1 MSHMT
6 QGAMMTIRLRDDLD
20 RDIEE
25 AGEDAGRELAWIVV
39 GMLVLVGVA
48 MVFRVFDHLLALTGQ
63 LDGVDW
69 NGVITMMLLL
79 PMGLVAWA
87 YRRFREA
94 RVAKA
99 QLARLSRHDPLTGLP
114 NRRFLTDRFPE
125 YIDGAR
131 RAGARISIFFCDL
144 DGFKGVNDTYG
155 HEIGDELMRRVA
167 SRLSEFVGQ
176 DGHVIRYG
184 GDEFVVVAPDV
195 STEDSAGRFAEMLIN
210 EVERPF
216 RMGQDLVRI
225 SVSVGC
231 ALTDERSPR
240 AEDVLRD
247 ADAAM
252 YAAKANGAG
261 TWEVHDRSAS
271 QLLTPATAERR
282 LGEAVDNGEFRL
294 YYQPIVNIGS
304 HRVVAVETQLQW
316 HHPERG
322 IIQADQFVPAL
333 NETGLIVPVGRW
345 LIEESARQAGEWR
358 RQLPDGVAP
367 TVMATVAPRLLAQS
381 DFAEHV
387 KTSVQESGARPDDLC
402 LEVTE
407 TAMATDLATSWSML
421 RDLKQAGVAIALDRF
436 GSDQSSLRS
445 LRTLAIDAVRIDPDL
460 AWGLGAE
467 KDADVIVSH
476 LVSLTRTL
484 GIAAIIAGVD
494 DSSRIDDL
502 DGLSG
507 CLGQGEHFA
516 DSMPPHHIA
525 ALITRQH
532 EEEKAAAG
540 LVEHLSVSPADPAP
554 VAAAMI
560 DLSDQPAPAPAGAA
574 APAAAAP
581 VRSVVTA
588 ASPAFSPPPPPPPP
602 PAPGRPILEPVLEDG
617 ADEVSAPVVL
627 PRLRNTTPAR
637 VG

>member
-1 MSHMT
+1 MSRMT
-6 QGAMMTIRLRDDLD
+6 QGAMMTIRLSDDLD

-25 AGEDAGRELAWIVV
+25 AGEEAGRELAWIVV
-39 GMLVLVGVA
+39 GMLGLVGA
-48 MVFRVFDHLLALTGQ
+48 SMVFRLFDRLSDVTGQ
-63 LDGVDW
+63 LSGVDW
-69 NGVITMMLLL
+69 NGVLTLMLLL
-79 PMGLVAWA
+79 PMGLVVWS

-99 QLARLSRHDPLTGLP
+99 QLARLSRHDPLTGLS
-114 NRRFLTDRFPE
+114 NRRFLTHRFPDYVDE
-125 YIDGAR
+125 AR
-131 RAGARISIFFCDL
+131 RAGSRISVLFCDL

-167 SRLSEFVGQ
+167 SRLGEFVGES
-176 DGHVIRYG
+176 GHVVRYG
-184 GDEFVVVAPDV
+184 GDEFVVIAPDV
-195 STEDSAGRFAEMLIN
+195 STEDGASRFAQSLIG
-210 EVERPF
+210 EIERPF
-216 RMGQDLVRI
+216 RMGQDLIRI

-252 YAAKANGAG
+252 YTAKANGSG
-261 TWEVHDRSAS
+261 TWEVHDRSGS

-282 LGEAVDNGEFRL
+282 LGEAVDKGEFRL
-294 YYQPIVNIGS
+294 YYQPIVNIGT
-304 HRVVAVETQLQW
+304 HHVVAVETQLQW

-322 IIQADQFVPAL
+322 IVQADQFVPAL

-345 LIEESARQAGEWR
+345 LVEESARQAGEWR
-358 RQLPDGVAP
+358 SRLGSMAP

-387 KTSVQESGARPDDLC
+387 KGSVEASGARPEDLC

-407 TAMATDLATSWSML
+407 SAMATDLATSWSML
-421 RDLKQAGVAIALDRF
+421 RDLKSVGVAIALDRF

-467 KDADVIVSH
+467 EDADVIVSH

-484 GIAAIIAGVD
+484 GIAAVITGVD
-494 DSSRIDDL
+494 DTSRVEDL
-502 DGLSG
+502 DGLRD
-507 CLGQGEHFA
+507 CLGQGELFA
-516 DSMPPHHIA
+516 DAMPPHHITSLIARQAEETA
-525 ALITRQH
+525 A
-532 EEEKAAAG
+532 K
-540 LVEHLSVSPADPAP
+540 SVLARPAP
-554 VAAAMI
+554 VSSIETPAAPAPKVAAMI
-560 DLSDQPAPAPAGAA
+560 DLSEPPAESRKA
-574 APAAAAP
+574 
-581 VRSVVTA
+581 RSVVA
-588 ASPAFSPPPPPPPP
+588 ADVGSATPPPPP
-602 PAPGRPILEPVLEDG
+602 PAPVPGRPILEPALEDN
-617 ADEVSAPVVL
+617 ADDVSAPVVL

-637 VG
+637 VS